1 MKRKT
6 ETLIASSFG
15 DRVAFKQKRRNKRRR
30 KLSDKA
36 RRRTS

>member
-30 KLSDKA
+30 KLSEKTH
-36 RRRTS
+36 RRSN